1 MESGYLYF
9 AASTAPIAGNWPE
22 INTTEHGNG
31 GFQSCLKI
39 WPVCAV
45 TEPTNSE
52 REPFQ
57 VCPVTKFLT
66 KEEKAMQHH

>member
-22 INTTEHGNG
+22 INTTENGNG

-39 WPVCAV
+39 RPVCAV
-45 TEPTNSE
+45 TEPQTL
-52 REPFQ
+52 RENLSKC
-57 VCPVTKFLT
+57 VLLLSS
-66 KEEKAMQHH
+66 